1 MDDENFAINGEQPS
15 EPGVES
21 NETVQTLVYE
31 GPDYTDQLQTVIYQQ
46 QLSIC
51 LSGILLGVLISVS
64 IVNVL
69 KRFF

>member
-1 MDDENFAINGEQPS
+1 MDYESSIINGEQPA
-15 EPGVES
+15 ES
-21 NETVQTLVYE
+21 GDQNIEDYQTLVYE

-51 LSGILLGVLISVS
+51 VAGILLGVLISVS
-64 IVNVL
+64 IVNIL

>member
-1 MDDENFAINGEQPS
+1 MDNESVSVNDEQS
-15 EPGVES
+15 VES
-21 NETVQTLVYE
+21 DSEGDQIVQTLTYE
-31 GPDYTDQLQTVIYQQ
+31 GPDYTEQLQTVIYQQ

-51 LSGILLGVLISVS
+51 FTGILLGVLISVS